1 MELIETA
8 KNALRLYRD
17 NDVSEALRIM
27 SKLHVEVY
35 EGCDALKDMKHAQA
49 HDLAQMVGNDFPH
62 SPGSSAE
69 PDFRMR
75 QSFCSTAK
83 AIEEILTDYLYN

>member
-1 MELIETA
+1 ELIKIA
-8 KNALRLYRD
+8 KNALRYYHD
-17 NDVSEALRIM
+17 GYVSEAL
-27 SKLHVEVY
+27 SLVTTLHLEVY
-35 EGCDALKDMKHAQA
+35 EGCDAIRDMKHAEA
-49 HDLAQMVGNDFPH
+49 HDLAQLVGNDFPT

-69 PDFRMR
+69 PDFKKR